1 MNFCHVFRFSHGFSR
16 SSFVQKWRL
25 LGIPLTFCSFGM
37 PRLKHTWIIHNCF
50 YIPLDPHHLSPFPF
64 SSTAFFHHL
73 PIISP
78 MFEYVWGVLLIFLIN
93 HHQIPSPQSSLNYGR
108 YTADSSTFISHIPT
122 IFHIFSTHPLA
133 KNLSG
138 ATQGDGSE
146 LVGRH
151 QQVLQKEDLLLE
163 NNNSFMGMGQNWRP
177 WGTIDLQ

>member
-1 MNFCHVFRFSHGFSR
+1 MHDLSNHWPAPSNIDRYYFIKKHLITSGHPIQSNSIQFNPIHISVKYPKH
-16 SSFVQKWRL
+16 
-25 LGIPLTFCSFGM
+25 IGM
-37 PRLKHTWIIHNCF
+37 IWG
-50 YIPLDPHHLSPFPF
+50 D
-64 SSTAFFHHL
+64 HL

-93 HHQIPSPQSSLNYGR
+93 HHQIPSPQFSLNYGR

-151 QQVLQKEDLLLE
+151 Q
-163 NNNSFMGMGQNWRP
+163 GMGQNWRP